1 MRNDIKLSVRMIC
14 AAMIVLLSAATA
26 GASVYA
32 WFYVRRVAR
41 SDDMLIDLPPVIY
54 VKDDSLGEM
63 TSFNLDGL
71 QINEDYTAVFCVS
84 PVQKGVVE
92 KFDLAVIYTENIGMV
107 IDLYEVSNITETPE
121 ETSET
126 DQKTKSVF
134 RSVTLGTETV
144 GCYFNYASSAMQA
157 KTTYGGWES
166 ETPATG
172 DLNQGVY
179 KLYSDLKFGTA
190 TGNKTTV
197 YDRLND
203 TELYRFF
210 VLNVTWKEDIDATAA
225 EKEVDV
231 VYIVAKGT
239 GKQ

>member
-1 MRNDIKLSVRMIC
+1 MIC

-126 DQKTKSVF
+126 DRKTKSVF
-134 RSVTLGTETV
+134 RSVTLGGETV
-144 GCYFNYASSAMQA
+144 GCYFNYASSAMSA

-179 KLYSDLKFGTA
+179 KLYGNLKFGTA
-190 TGNKTTV
+190 TEDKTTV